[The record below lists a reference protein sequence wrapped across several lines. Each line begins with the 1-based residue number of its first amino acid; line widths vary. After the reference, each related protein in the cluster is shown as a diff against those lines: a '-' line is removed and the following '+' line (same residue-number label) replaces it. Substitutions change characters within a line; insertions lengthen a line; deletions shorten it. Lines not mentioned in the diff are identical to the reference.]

1 MTERLLIID
10 DEVDI
15 AAFIEDVAAECGF
28 EVRVTTHADEFK
40 HAYVDFAPHLI
51 ALDLSI
57 PGMDGVEL
65 LRFLADHSCRA
76 KLLIVSGFDRK
87 VRSAAENLGDAR
99 GLNMVGSIPKPIRAN
114 ELRTLLSG
122 LHTAA

>member
-1 MTERLLIID
+1 MLTSISP
-10 DEVDI
+10 
-15 AAFIEDVAAECGF
+15 
-28 EVRVTTHADEFK
+28 
-40 HAYVDFAPHLI
+40 PHLI

-65 LRFLADHSCRA
+65 LRFLADNSCRA

-114 ELRTLLSG
+114 ELRALLSG